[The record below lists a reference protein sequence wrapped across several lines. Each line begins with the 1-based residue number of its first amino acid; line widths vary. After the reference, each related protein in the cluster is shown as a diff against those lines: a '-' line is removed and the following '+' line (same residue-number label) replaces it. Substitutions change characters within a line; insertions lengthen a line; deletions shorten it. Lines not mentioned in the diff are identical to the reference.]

1 MSQYIAHILS
11 VNADSINVYE
21 LVKDKNSINITSFD
35 ELNELDESDQLL
47 VLIPSS
53 MVTSY
58 EFKQNKSLSEQ
69 INIAN
74 FISEVDSVFAE
85 DVSSNECFLHN
96 DAAYVVDKNFL
107 KDLNVSLSKLSAQVH
122 VIPEYLINILHQ
134 EDAITEFE
142 DNFFISYSNKTGF
155 TTNFNSLEQYLEIIL
170 NKNPN
175 FNPVIFSSK
184 NLLTDRFYEKPLNKL
199 FKIND
204 INLPLIKTL
213 PNLFEIND
221 INLPLI
227 KTLPNFFR
235 LQISLN
241 LFINKM
247 NLSKHQIILG
257 LISLFL
263 LIAAPKYLI
272 YQNNTYTNIY
282 TSSTFDI
289 FKGID
294 KDVKRVISPK
304 SQIDQLLKQA
314 PTTDLSSIKLPDLDL
329 FLKYGSKYIS
339 DISIN
344 IDTSEATM
352 QLNSMPDFQFSVLMN
367 NSQRFNVNID
377 DSDIILNNSSINGA
391 LKIKYKNEYKF
402 IL

>member
-122 VIPEYLINILHQ
+122 VIPEYLLNILHQ

-170 NKNPN
+170 NENPN

-199 FKIND
+199 FK
-204 INLPLIKTL
+204 
-213 PNLFEIND
+213 IND

-344 IDTSEATM
+344 IDTSEATI
-352 QLNSMPDFQFSVLMN
+352 QLNSMPDLQFNILKN

-377 DSDIILNNSSINGA
+377 DSDIIFNNSSINGA
-391 LKIKYKNEYKF
+391 LKIKYKNE
-402 IL
+402 

>member
-122 VIPEYLINILHQ
+122 VIPEYLLNILHQ

-184 NLLTDRFYEKPLNKL
+184 NLLTDRFNEKPLN
-199 FKIND
+199 
-204 INLPLIKTL
+204 
-213 PNLFEIND
+213 NLFEIND

-304 SQIDQLLKQA
+304 SQIDQILKQA

-377 DSDIILNNSSINGA
+377 DSDIISNNSSINGA
-391 LKIKYKNEYKF
+391 LKIKYKNE
-402 IL
+402 

>member
-85 DVSSNECFLHN
+85 DVSSNEYFLHN

-184 NLLTDRFYEKPLNKL
+184 NLLTDRFNEKPLN
-199 FKIND
+199 
-204 INLPLIKTL
+204 
-213 PNLFEIND
+213 NLFEIYD

-377 DSDIILNNSSINGA
+377 DSDIISNNSSINGA
-391 LKIKYKNEYKF
+391 LKIKYKNE
-402 IL
+402 

>member
-35 ELNELDESDQLL
+35 ELNQLDESDQLL

-122 VIPEYLINILHQ
+122 VIPEYLLNILHQ

-170 NKNPN
+170 NENPN

-199 FKIND
+199 FK
-204 INLPLIKTL
+204 
-213 PNLFEIND
+213 IND

-344 IDTSEATM
+344 IDTSEATI
-352 QLNSMPDFQFSVLMN
+352 QLNSMPDLQFNILKN

-377 DSDIILNNSSINGA
+377 DSDIIFNNSSINGA
-391 LKIKYKNEYKF
+391 LKIKYKNE
-402 IL
+402 